1 MKMGGVGIPEFF
13 VLFILF
19 VVVVAVLVAW
29 LMTINLLI
37 KVGAAKGYSMDNK
50 GLLWF
55 IGIFATPIVV
65 GLYVAALPDN
75 RLRSAEEASSAAAAE
90 DLPEL

>member
-1 MKMGGVGIPEFF
+1 MRIGFIGIPELII
-13 VLFILF
+13 VLVLLP
-19 VVVVAVLVAW
+19 VLVAW
-29 LMTINLLI
+29 LLAINLFI
-37 KVGAAKGYSMDNK
+37 KVGAEKGYAMENK

-65 GLYVAALPDN
+65 GLYIASLPDA
-75 RLRSAEEASSAAAAE
+75 RAIAEPQTEPKAE

>member
-1 MKMGGVGIPEFF
+1 ML
-13 VLFILF
+13 LFILIGIIL
-19 VVVVAVLVAW
+19 VVLIAW
-29 LMTINLLI
+29 LMSIDLLI

-75 RLRSAEEASSAAAAE
+75 RLNAAGEVSPAAVAEE
-90 DLPEL
+90 LPEL

>member
-1 MKMGGVGIPEFF
+1 MA

-19 VVVVAVLVAW
+19 VIMVVVLAAW
-29 LMTINLLI
+29 LMAINLLI

-75 RLRSAEEASSAAAAE
+75 RLRSAAVPFNTTSLMAAAAAE
-90 DLPEL
+90 ELPEL

>member
-1 MKMGGVGIPEFF
+1 MV

-19 VVVVAVLVAW
+19 VIMVVVLAAW
-29 LMTINLLI
+29 LMAINLLI

-75 RLRSAEEASSAAAAE
+75 RLRSASDVPSAAAAAE
-90 DLPEL
+90 ELPEL

>member
-1 MKMGGVGIPEFF
+1 MAGLMMLLFF
-13 VLFILF
+13 ALF
-19 VVVVAVLVAW
+19 VAVLVAW
-29 LMTINLLI
+29 LMSINLLV

-65 GLYVAALPDN
+65 GLYVASLPDN
-75 RLRSAEEASSAAAAE
+75 RAPQTKPDSDSNHPVSGDLFSENSSVI
-90 DLPEL
+90 

>member
-1 MKMGGVGIPEFF
+1 MILA
-13 VLFILF
+13 VLIILAI
-19 VVVVAVLVAW
+19 VALVAW
-29 LMTINLLI
+29 LLAINLLI
-37 KVGAAKGYSMDNK
+37 KVGAAKGYAMDNK

-75 RLRSAEEASSAAAAE
+75 RAKPAESTADSEAPTE
-90 DLPEL
+90 ELSTR